1 MRNNQPVTQREYVL
15 HDDDILVSRT
25 DLKGLITYANPAF
38 IKASGFSYEELMGAP
53 HNLVRHPD
61 MPSVAFENLWGTI
74 KNGQIWKGLVKNR
87 RKNGDFY
94 WVCANITP
102 SYEAGQ
108 LSGFTS
114 VRIKPSKEE
123 VERASLAYQ
132 QIREGRGQHLTLN
145 AGRLG
150 RSGWRGWLSCC
161 RLETLRSRLNVL
173 VYGSIGLLATSGV
186 LGYIGLGCEDKAV
199 SNMLVNI
206 QLGLVAVGLVGFV
219 VIGRGLSQSILRP
232 QRSAMALISQ
242 LAAGNLSVQM
252 PDFGNGEMGQM
263 TQLLDSLRK
272 SLRSISLDVNQCV
285 EQFTQSAAQIVSS
298 NEDLNVRTE
307 QQAAALHETAAS
319 MEQFTATVEQN
330 VGNARQASQLSEDAV
345 GVVRE
350 SGEVMLQVVATMEEI
365 TKASRQMA
373 DIISV
378 IDSVAFQTNIWA
390 LNASVEAA
398 RAGEQGRGF
407 AVVAS
412 EVRNLAGRSGEA
424 AKQIRQLIDSSTQ
437 QINQGEVLV
446 QQAEA
451 SISSVVSAVTK
462 VNDIM
467 EEIASASSEQSIGI
481 NQVNQAVMQMEQ
493 VTQRNAQL
501 VGQVTQVAA
510 ELMDQT
516 DDVRRA
522 ISVFRL
528 SQQDAQ
534 RFAKAPLKKPSA
546 PRKTLPTAA
555 PAAPEK
561 PLVSASAP
569 VTAVRQ
575 RSKKEPPLTAS
586 VATSSTRSTASESEW
601 EEF

>member
-38 IKASGFSYEELMGAP
+38 IKASGFSYEELMGSP

-61 MPSVAFENLWGTI
+61 MPTAAFENLWGTI
-74 KNGQIWKGLVKNR
+74 KQGEIWKGLVKNR

-94 WVCANITP
+94 WVSASITP
-102 SYEAGQ
+102 SYENGQ

-114 VRIKPSKEE
+114 VRIKASEQE
-123 VERASLAYQ
+123 IARASHAYR
-132 QIREGRGQHLTLN
+132 QIREGHGQHLTLK
-145 AGRLG
+145 AGRLE
-150 RSGWRGWLSCC
+150 RRGWRGWLDNF
-161 RLETLRSRLNVL
+161 RLDSLRSRLNL
-173 VYGSIGLLATSGV
+173 FVYGAATLLVTNGV
-186 LGYIGLGCEDKAV
+186 LGYIGLDCADKAF
-199 SNMLVNI
+199 SSTLMDI
-206 QLGLVAVGLVGFV
+206 QIALTILGLVGLAVL
-219 VIGRGLSQSILRP
+219 GRSLAQAILRP
-232 QRSAMALISQ
+232 QRSAMAFISQ

-252 PDFGNGEMGQM
+252 EDFGNTEMGQM
-263 TQLLDSLRK
+263 TRLLDSLRK

-285 EQFTQSAAQIVSS
+285 ERFTQSATQIVSS

-319 MEQFTATVEQN
+319 MEEFTATVEQN
-330 VGNARQASQLSEDAV
+330 VGNARQASQLSDEAV

-350 SGEVMLQVVATMEEI
+350 SGEVMHQVVETMVGI
-365 TKASRQMA
+365 TQASRQMA

-378 IDSVAFQTNIWA
+378 IDSIAFQTNILA

-467 EEIASASSEQSIGI
+467 EEIAAASTEQGLGI
-481 NQVNQAVMQMEQ
+481 NQVNQAIIQMEQ

-501 VGQVTQVAA
+501 VGQVTEVTKDLV
-510 ELMDQT
+510 EQT
-516 DDVRRA
+516 DEVRRS

-528 SQQDAQ
+528 SQSDAQ
-534 RFAKAPLKKPSA
+534 RFAKAPTKPKSAAMPHAAATTKKTPQLMEKSPVIVAKTSVKTA
-546 PRKTLPTAA
+546 PAVAPAAPKSAA
-555 PAAPEK
+555 PAA
-561 PLVSASAP
+561 
-569 VTAVRQ
+569 
-575 RSKKEPPLTAS
+575 
-586 VATSSTRSTASESEW
+586 SENEW